1 MRIQIPT
8 IADLTNMNHNHSSTA
23 TGGSLLTL
31 PVTKTADFTVTSEN
45 WYINNKSGSTC
56 LVTMPLASAF
66 AGRSITLK
74 NLQAQLVSSVASD
87 VAPLDSATPGTA
99 ILLNVIGNWAR
110 LVSDGTNWVIMEQA
124 PNNILL
130 LE

>member
-1 MRIQIPT
+1 MKIEFTPSLKTINSESILGTGNIVTGQI
-8 IADLTNMNHNHSSTA
+8 
-23 TGGSLLTL
+23 TL
-31 PVTKTADFTVTSEN
+31 PVTKTADFTVNSED

-56 LVTMPLASAF
+56 LVTMPLASSF
-66 AGRSITLK
+66 GGRSITFK
-74 NLQAQLVSSVASD
+74 NLQAQLVSSVASN
-87 VAPLDSATPGTA
+87 VCPVDSATPGTA
-99 ILLNVIGNWAR
+99 ILLNVVGNWAR

>member
-1 MRIQIPT
+1 
-8 IADLTNMNHNHSSTA
+8 
-23 TGGSLLTL
+23 
-31 PVTKTADFTVTSEN
+31 
-45 WYINNKSGSTC
+45 
-56 LVTMPLASAF
+56 MPLASAF
-66 AGRSITLK
+66 AGRSITFK

-87 VAPLDSATPGTA
+87 VAPIDSATPGTA
-99 ILLNVIGNWAR
+99 ILLNVVGNWAQ